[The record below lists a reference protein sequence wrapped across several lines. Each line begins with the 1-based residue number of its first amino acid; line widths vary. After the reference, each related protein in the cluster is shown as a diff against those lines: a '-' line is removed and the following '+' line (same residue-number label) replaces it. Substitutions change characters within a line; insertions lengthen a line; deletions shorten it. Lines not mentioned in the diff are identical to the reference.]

1 MAKLKITDENGKER
15 VHELVDDV
23 TTIGRSSASTI
34 QVTDEKAS
42 RSHFRVEKEGD
53 RFKLVDLGS
62 TNGTRLNGQKVQ
74 GTVFLRMNDRISLGR
89 TTFVYDGPGAPAAA
103 IEGGDTVPLDPIALN
118 GPSTDGPKYV
128 LKVLEGSNSG
138 QQYELGPKPLTLG
151 RHSSNTIQ
159 IVDDA
164 ASNYHAEVNREPIGF
179 VLTDL
184 GSTNGT
190 RVKMKNKN
198 DFEKV
203 IKTPLSAGMQIK
215 VGKTLLEFA
224 NVGKAEDE
232 LFATMALDPD
242 KLEDTLSPPSSGTPK
257 IAIAALLG
265 LVLIGGGVFA
275 YIKMNK
281 PAEPGVK
288 PTVPEVVDT
297 TNRVINGDFSQGTD
311 DYGNPKNF
319 KIERGI
325 PDVKVAVVPE
335 ADHAA
340 GEAAPPPTPNPNPA
354 VPKPPE
360 KTKLGL
366 QITKAGRTPSA
377 LTSVETA
384 ASFPVDPSKV
394 YEISGWMRNDGDG
407 LFGLRVT
414 WIAGERTY
422 SENPVVLKDTQEWK
436 TKGTPLAPPSW
447 AQRAKVGVFVQGKEG
462 KASFDDLAFVEKP
475 GAKVSSAPGVKFQS
489 VNFSFEGTKGVFSAS
504 SQGDR
509 VIEGGTL
516 ALITRDG
523 AATSELT
530 SAVEPQPSG
539 DSAKTAIDGRL
550 YDFALQDLTNYR
562 IVAQPGSAGV
572 DLKVAVD
579 SASDTASKPELR
591 FYVVGPAAQGDVE
604 VTKSGNASDRMAA
617 ADGEKQ
623 FSDVQEVLFNA
634 GKTPQ
639 FDLAFPKPV
648 SLEIKREGARR
659 KVTIQFKGEVQL
671 AFAPESI
678 VRKQQMVAAA
688 ADIRKSMEA
697 KKWGDVEAKT
707 KTFSDCF
714 GSQFAQAKD
723 EVASIREKIDAEWK
737 DTQTKVGQAIEALKL
752 VQTPKVIETSKETIS
767 RHIQMWTPGDHVTE
781 LEEKLKLIDELAKAG
796 GVAKAEEEAEKMY
809 TEAERYFGNRAYTVA
824 ISILKKKILEDAA
837 GQKTKAA
844 EKAKDLLAKAEAAEQ
859 RQQELNAISARLRE
873 KSKNYLLTN
882 DFKGAVDAIEKDK
895 EYQDNRADLK
905 AIEDLLK
912 DWKSKLK

>member
-1 MAKLKITDENGKER
+1 MAKLTITDENGKER
-15 VHELVDDV
+15 VHELIDTV
-23 TTIGRSSASTI
+23 TTFGRASINTV

-42 RSHFRVEKEGD
+42 RNHFRVEKEGD

-74 GTVFLRMNDRISLGR
+74 GTVFLRMGDRISLGR
-89 TTFVYDGPGAPAAA
+89 TTFVYDGPGEPA
-103 IEGGDTVPLDPIALN
+103 EVPVGGDTVALDPVELN
-118 GPSTDGPKYV
+118 GPSTEGPKYV
-128 LKVLEGSNSG
+128 LKVLEGANIG
-138 QQYELGPKPLTLG
+138 KQYELGPKPLTLG

-159 IVDDA
+159 IIDDA

-190 RVKMKNKN
+190 RVKLKNKS

-215 VGKTLLEFA
+215 VGKTLLEFS
-224 NVGKAEDE
+224 NIGKAEDE
-232 LFATMALDPD
+232 LFATMALDPE
-242 KLEDTLSPPSSGTPK
+242 KLEDTLGQPTSGTPK
-257 IAIAALLG
+257 IAIVALVALL
-265 LVLIGGGVFA
+265 LIGGGVFA
-275 YIKMNK
+275 FVKMR
-281 PAEPGVK
+281 
-288 PTVPEVVDT
+288 TPEVVGPKPPPVEPVDT
-297 TNRVINGDFSQGTD
+297 SNRVVNGDFSQGTD

-335 ADHAA
+335 ADRSAA
-340 GEAAPPPTPNPNPA
+340 EAAPPPANPNA
-354 VPKPPE
+354 PKLPE

-384 ASFPVDPSKV
+384 ASFAVDPGKV

-414 WIAGERTY
+414 WSAGERSY

-436 TKGTPLAPPSW
+436 QKGTPLMPPSW

-475 GAKVSSAPGVKFQS
+475 GAKVATAPSIKFQA

-509 VIEGGTL
+509 VLEDGTL
-516 ALITRDG
+516 TLITRDNT
-523 AATSELT
+523 ATSELT
-530 SAVEPQPSG
+530 SAVEPQLSG
-539 DSAKTAIDGRL
+539 DTAKAAIDGRL

-562 IVAQPGSAGV
+562 IVAQPGAAGV

-579 SASDTASKPELR
+579 SVSDAASRPELK
-591 FYVVGPAAQGDVE
+591 FYVVGPTAQGDVE
-604 VTKSGNASDRMAA
+604 ITKNGGASDRMAS
-617 ADGEKQ
+617 ADAEKT

-634 GKTPQ
+634 GKSPQ

-671 AFAPESI
+671 ALAPESLI
-678 VRKQQMVAAA
+678 RKQQMLAAA
-688 ADIRKSMEA
+688 ADLQKTMEA
-697 KKWGDVEAKT
+697 RNKWGEAEAKM
-707 KTFSDCF
+707 KALRDTF
-714 GSQFAQAKD
+714 GTQFQQARDDAAKAKD
-723 EVASIREKIDAEWK
+723 VIEGEWK
-737 DTQTKVGQAIEALKL
+737 KTQDEVVRALDALKL
-752 VQTPKVIETSKETIS
+752 VQTQNVINTSKETIN
-767 RHIQMWTPGDHVTE
+767 RHIQAWTPSDHVTE
-781 LEEKLKLIDELAKAG
+781 LNEKLQLIDELAKSG
-796 GVAKAEEEAEKMY
+796 NVAKAEEEAEKMY
-809 TEAERYFGNRAYTVA
+809 GEAERYFGIKQYSVA
-824 ISILKKKILEDAA
+824 ISILKRKILEDKD

-844 EKAKDLLAKAEAAEQ
+844 EKAKELLAKAEAAEQ
-859 RQQELNAISARLRE
+859 RNQELNAISARLRE

-882 DFKGAVDAIEKDK
+882 DYKAAIDAIEKDK
-895 EYQDNRADLK
+895 EYQDNRLELK

-912 DWKSKLK
+912 EWKTKLK